1 MMSGHESEDT
11 SVPFSSQPHTKRG
24 ISSLEASGS
33 NPAKR
38 MRVGRASI
46 CTPCTTP
53 STTSSLLSS
62 PLLQPSS
69 QAGKLFLCTAS
80 LTLWQSMNI
89 YIYIL
94 NIVFGRA
101 KRVPHCGVQSRFR
114 VIYIY
119 VYMSVCLVCQI
130 NCVGGIT

>member
-1 MMSGHESEDT
+1 MSLHLDACIQVCVAVSMMSGHESEDI
-11 SVPFSSQPHTKRG
+11 SVPFSSQTHTKRG

-62 PLLQPSS
+62 PLPQPSS
-69 QAGKLFLCTAS
+69 QAGKLFLCIAS

-89 YIYIL
+89 YIYSIL
-94 NIVFGRA
+94 HILTIVFHGTRT
-101 KRVPHCGVQSRFR
+101 VEYQPIFHGV
-114 VIYIY
+114 
-119 VYMSVCLVCQI
+119 
-130 NCVGGIT
+130 T